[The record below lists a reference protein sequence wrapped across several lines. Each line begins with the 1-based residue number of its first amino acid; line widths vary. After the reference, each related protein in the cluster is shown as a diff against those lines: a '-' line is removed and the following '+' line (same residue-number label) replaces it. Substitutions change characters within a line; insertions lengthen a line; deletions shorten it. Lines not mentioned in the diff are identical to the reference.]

1 MSVFSMTKI
10 VMKAMVRPP
19 VTHRYPFEPRVHV
32 PLTRGELAIEIEKC
46 IFCML
51 CEKKCPTGALK
62 VDRPGKVWTIDR
74 LACITCNYCVEACP
88 KKCLA
93 LTTNHAT
100 PTVTKEKESHRPA
113 PKPAAPPPAAVNVVS
128 GAPPAATT

>member
-51 CEKKCPTGALK
+51 CEKKCPTGR
-62 VDRPGKVWTIDR
+62 RPVRRKATGPHTGGR
-74 LACITCNYCVEACP
+74 LADGRAGHRLGMRWQRRN
-88 KKCLA
+88 LA
-93 LTTNHAT
+93 
-100 PTVTKEKESHRPA
+100 R
-113 PKPAAPPPAAVNVVS
+113 
-128 GAPPAATT
+128 G